1 MKKVLAVLAALA
13 MCVYAGAEEYLTGV
27 FRLAQTPTEVL
38 GAQMA
43 MALDDTMP
51 ADEDLRWQVFVPE
64 NYDSARPPGVFVFL
78 DPRGWG
84 GIPDEWRPVFTDHN
98 LIWVGPNK
106 NESRQSMDK
115 QIWHAVAGLRA
126 IEQQYDIDLNR
137 VYIGSAYETALQSLN
152 TQLSNNDFR
161 GAIYMRGSVMW
172 TTLPPDRLE
181 MLQRKRHVFITG
193 TNDKLKARIRSDAD
207 AYQKAGIPNVKLI
220 FDTQKIG
227 RLADPDHM
235 RKAIQYLDGN

>member
-1 MKKVLAVLAALA
+1 MKKVLLSLALLA
-13 MCVYAGAEEYLTGV
+13 TCVHAGAQEQLTGV

-38 GAQMA
+38 GEQMA
-43 MALDDTMP
+43 MALEETMP

-64 NYDSARPPGVFVFL
+64 NYDPSRPPGVFVFL

-84 GIPDEWRPVFTDHN
+84 GIPDEWRAVFTDHN

-106 NESRQSMDK
+106 NEPRQSMEK
-115 QIWHAVAGLRA
+115 EVWHAVTGLRA
-126 IEQQYDIDLNR
+126 IEQEYDIDLNR

-152 TQLSNNDFR
+152 TQLSTNDFR
-161 GAIYMRGSVMW
+161 GAVYMRGSMMW
-172 TTLPPDRLE
+172 NTLPPDRLE

-193 TNDKLKARIRSDAD
+193 TNDKLKGRIRSDSD
-207 AYQKAGIPNVKLI
+207 AYKKAGIANVKLI

-227 RLADPDHM
+227 RLPDPDHM
-235 RKAIQYLDGN
+235 RKAIQYLDGD